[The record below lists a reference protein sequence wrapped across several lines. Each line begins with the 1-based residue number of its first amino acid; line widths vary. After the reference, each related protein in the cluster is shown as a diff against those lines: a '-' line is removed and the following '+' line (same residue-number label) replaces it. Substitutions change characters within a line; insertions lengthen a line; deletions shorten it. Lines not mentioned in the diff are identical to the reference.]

1 MAGLVVV
8 LAVVVGQMR
17 LLAAMEILRPFP
29 HHKVAMEVL
38 RQLLI

>member
-1 MAGLVVV
+1 MAGLVAV
-8 LAVVVGQMR
+8 LAVAVGQIR
-17 LLAAMEILRPFP
+17 LLAAMETLRPSH